1 MLFYQKFW
9 EAVGTGWAV
18 VLKKQ
23 EEVRFLKK
31 GEEASVSYCD
41 NRSLILITVLAT
53 EGGCTSS
60 RESCS
65 GTARGSGDTS
75 GGGKWQV
82 GWDGRRGMQ
91 VLTQSVILFL
101 CFFVVNCCILITVMH
116 GWVKVW
122 KQQLGEN

>member
-1 MLFYQKFW
+1 M
-9 EAVGTGWAV
+9 
-18 VLKKQ
+18 
-23 EEVRFLKK
+23 
-31 GEEASVSYCD
+31 SYCD

-65 GTARGSGDTS
+65 GTARGSRDTS

-91 VLTQSVILFL
+91 VLTQSVILW
-101 CFFVVNCCILITVMH
+101 CFFVVNCCILFIVVH
-116 GWVKVW
+116 GWVKVG
-122 KQQLGEN
+122 KHQLGEY